1 VAETVVV
8 HEVGLRDGLQNQP
21 RLVPLESKLA
31 MLDALIEAGC
41 RSIEA
46 TSFVSPK
53 AVPQMADA
61 AELYARLPRD
71 AGINFEALVPNERGY
86 DRAVECGVTTVALV
100 LAATDTFNRKNINMS
115 LDKAVAVNEAVIGRA
130 KADGIRARSYISVAT
145 ACPYEGPTPPEVVF
159 DLTARMINAG
169 ADEVVISDSIGAG
182 NPNQM
187 QFLFE
192 TLARRYGPEMFAGH
206 FHDTRGMGLTL
217 TWVALQCGIRKF
229 DSSIGGLGG
238 CPFAPGATGNLATE
252 DLVFMLNEAGFETGM
267 TLDGLSRAVKVAE
280 EATAQSLGGSIMGWY
295 RAQAARKESASRQ
308 P

>member
-169 ADEVVISDSIGAG
+169 ADEVVISS
-182 NPNQM
+182 Q
-187 QFLFE
+187 
-192 TLARRYGPEMFAGH
+192 
-206 FHDTRGMGLTL
+206 
-217 TWVALQCGIRKF
+217 
-229 DSSIGGLGG
+229 
-238 CPFAPGATGNLATE
+238 
-252 DLVFMLNEAGFETGM
+252 
-267 TLDGLSRAVKVAE
+267 
-280 EATAQSLGGSIMGWY
+280 
-295 RAQAARKESASRQ
+295 AQAAAVVAQALQATSTQSDIRLDKVEAAKAALERGDHKNPDVVATVAERLSKFL
-308 P
+308 

>member
-86 DRAVECGVTTVALV
+86 ERAVECGV
-100 LAATDTFNRKNINMS
+100 N
-115 LDKAVAVNEAVIGRA
+115 VNGFPL
-130 KADGIRARSYISVAT
+130 S
-145 ACPYEGPTPPEVVF
+145 VF
-159 DLTARMINAG
+159 DVEPMPEPKIKSRPVNFSP
-169 ADEVVISDSIGAG
+169 V
-182 NPNQM
+182 QM
-187 QFLFE
+187 QFVSFKPGQTGIKPIDKAGWWANEPVKWPFGKSQCIFLIGNPCQLVGA
-192 TLARRYGPEMFAGH
+192 LAGK
-206 FHDTRGMGLTL
+206 T
-217 TWVALQCGIRKF
+217 
-229 DSSIGGLGG
+229 
-238 CPFAPGATGNLATE
+238 
-252 DLVFMLNEAGFETGM
+252 EAGKSSVF
-267 TLDGLSRAVKVAE
+267 
-280 EATAQSLGGSIMGWY
+280 
-295 RAQAARKESASRQ
+295 
-308 P
+308 